1 MAVTITFAVS
11 SACAGEHVNIQATLI
26 TPQGNRVFTYVDD
39 PENFKGPVLDEE
51 IKAMCNLLIRIKR
64 SQLSAG
70 ATKLA
75 IKTAIELPITVV
87 A

>member
-1 MAVTITFAVS
+1 MAITLTFAVT
-11 SACAGEHVNIQATLI
+11 SACAGEHVNVVATLV
-26 TPQGNRVFTYVDD
+26 TPQGNKGFTYVID
-39 PENFKGPVLDEE
+39 PETLKEPALDDE
-51 IKAMCNLLIRIKR
+51 IQAMCRLLLKIKR
-64 SQLSAG
+64 SQLVAG